1 MIMPAKHINFS
12 ESFLG
17 FGSYILQNLSESKSV
32 DELWQMYQ
40 QDLQNG
46 FYFSKHSFDN
56 LIMTLLFLYSIDAIR
71 EESGK
76 VVKNETH

>member
-12 ESFLG
+12 ESLLG
-17 FGSYILQNLSESKSV
+17 FGSYILQNLSEPKSV
-32 DELWQMYQ
+32 DELWQKYQ
-40 QDLQNG
+40 QDFQNG

-56 LIMTLLFLYSIDAIR
+56 LIMTILFLYSIDAVK
-71 EESGK
+71 EENAK

>member
-17 FGSYILQNLSESKSV
+17 FGSYILQNISESKSV

-46 FYFSKHSFDN
+46 LYFAKHSFDN
-56 LIMTLLFLYSIDAIR
+56 LIMTLLFLYSINAIR

-76 VVKNETH
+76 VVKNETP

>member
-12 ESFLG
+12 ESLLG
-17 FGSYILQNLSESKSV
+17 YGSYILQNLNEPKST

-40 QDLQNG
+40 LDLENEI
-46 FYFSKHSFDN
+46 YFAKHSFDN

-71 EESGK
+71 EENGK

>member
-17 FGSYILQNLSESKSV
+17 LGSYILQNLSEPRSV

-40 QDLQNG
+40 QDLQNEL
-46 FYFSKHSFDN
+46 YFAKHSFDN
-56 LIMTLLFLYSIDAIR
+56 LIMTILFLYSIDAVKEIDA
-71 EESGK
+71 K
-76 VVKNETH
+76 VVKNETY

>member
-12 ESFLG
+12 ESLLG
-17 FGSYILQNLSESKSV
+17 FGSYILQNLSEPKSV
-32 DELWQMYQ
+32 DELWQKYQ
-40 QDLQNG
+40 KDLQDG
-46 FYFSKHSFDN
+46 LYFAKHSFDN

-76 VVKNETH
+76 VLKNETH

>member
-1 MIMPAKHINFS
+1 MPAKHINFS

-17 FGSYILQNLSESKSV
+17 LGSYILQNLNEPKSV
-32 DELWQMYQ
+32 DELWHNYQ

-46 FYFSKHSFDN
+46 LYFAKHSFDN
-56 LIMTLLFLYSIDAIR
+56 LIMTLMFLYSIDAVK
-71 EESGK
+71 EENAK

>member
-1 MIMPAKHINFS
+1 MPAKHISFS

-17 FGSYILQNLSESKSV
+17 FGSYILQSLTEPKSV
-32 DELWQMYQ
+32 DELWQNYQ

-46 FYFSKHSFDN
+46 LYFAKHSFDN
-56 LIMTLLFLYSIDAIR
+56 LIMTILFLYSIDAVK
-71 EESGK
+71 EDNAK

>member
-1 MIMPAKHINFS
+1 MIMPAKHISFS

-17 FGSYILQNLSESKSV
+17 LGSYILQNLSEPKSV
-32 DELWQMYQ
+32 DELWQNYQ

-46 FYFSKHSFDN
+46 LYFAKHSFDN
-56 LIMTLLFLYSIDAIR
+56 LIMTLLFLYSIDAIK
-71 EESGK
+71 EANTK